1 MKVRRRNILILGIV
15 GGALIIFIALFGA
28 INQDNAPVFNLV
40 LFAGLIVV
48 TMFYAYYSMETADA
62 AREQAEASVK
72 MAEEMREQRIMTSR
86 PVIIQKAVPLQFID
100 EDTGTSDNFQI
111 YNAGNGPAIELEI
124 LLLDKDKKLLA
135 GQRETFLQ
143 AGDAIKDFYPAGLG
157 EHVNSDCYL
166 LCRYQSIQSIGT
178 KPSWYQTWLPFKPVK
193 SKSKDY
199 IYIRSG
205 ELEFEEVF
213 EKRSF

>member
-1 MKVRRRNILILGIV
+1 VVEWCGGDEMTASDVIQIVLMGLLVIVTGI
-15 GGALIIFIALFGA
+15 
-28 INQDNAPVFNLV
+28 
-40 LFAGLIVV
+40 
-48 TMFYAYYSMETADA
+48 YAWRTHVMSSA
-62 AREQAEASVK
+62 AKKQAEASMK
-72 MAEEMREQRIMTSR
+72 MAEEMREQRIIASR